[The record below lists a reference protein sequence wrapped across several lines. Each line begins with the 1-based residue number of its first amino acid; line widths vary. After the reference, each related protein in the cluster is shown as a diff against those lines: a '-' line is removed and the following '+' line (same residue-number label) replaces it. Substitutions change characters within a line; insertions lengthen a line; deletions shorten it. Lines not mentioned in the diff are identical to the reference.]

1 MSVPV
6 RILLLAGAVWT
17 FIYVFRCI
25 RKDKMKDD
33 ESFYWI
39 ISAGVLVLL
48 AVFPEIITELAGLL
62 GVESAVNLVFL
73 IVIFMLILKV
83 FFMDRK
89 LAALRHQT
97 TEVIEKTAIEKLNEE
112 KKNKED

>member
-25 RKDKMKDD
+25 RKEKMKDD

-39 ISAGVLVLL
+39 IAAGVLVLL
-48 AVFPEIITELAGLL
+48 AVFPEIITELAWAL
-62 GVESAVNLVFL
+62 GVESPVNLVFL
-73 IVIFMLILKV
+73 IVIFMLIFKI

-97 TEVIEKTAIEKLNEE
+97 TEMIKKTAIEKLNEE
-112 KKNKED
+112 KNKED

>member
-25 RKDKMKDD
+25 RKEKMKDD

-39 ISAGVLVLL
+39 IAAGVLVLL
-48 AVFPEIITELAGLL
+48 AVFPEIITELAWAL
-62 GVESAVNLVFL
+62 GVESPVNLVFL
-73 IVIFMLILKV
+73 IVVFMLILKL

-97 TEVIEKTAIEKLNEE
+97 TEMIKKTAIEKLNEE
-112 KKNKED
+112 KKKED